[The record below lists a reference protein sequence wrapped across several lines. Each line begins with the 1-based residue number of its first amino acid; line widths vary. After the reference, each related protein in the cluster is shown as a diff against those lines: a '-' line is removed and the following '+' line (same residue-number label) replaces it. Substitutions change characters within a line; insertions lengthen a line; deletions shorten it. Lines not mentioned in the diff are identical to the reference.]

1 MGTLIFGKHSK
12 TFKKKKKRRESDVF
26 LTSYPNK
33 TNYEALKTESAELLT
48 QKLTAGKLYL
58 EIAELIKLLQGRAV
72 LEGAPRSRRLPKAT
86 AKGLP
91 ECRELV
97 LTVKEQML

>member
-1 MGTLIFGKHSK
+1 M
-12 TFKKKKKRRESDVF
+12 
-26 LTSYPNK
+26 
-33 TNYEALKTESAELLT
+33 
-48 QKLTAGKLYL
+48 